1 MIPMLSK
8 SRIRRMITKI
18 NELEA
23 ENILL
28 TKKNAELEAKLLTT
42 ETDITAI
49 KDDLIEIKEISI
61 TPIEEPI
68 IKK

>member
-1 MIPMLSK
+1 
-8 SRIRRMITKI
+8 MITKI

>member
-1 MIPMLSK
+1 MLAE
-8 SRIRRMITKI
+8 IE
-18 NELEA
+18 ELKA

-28 TKKNAELEAKLLTT
+28 AEKNAELEAKLLTT

>member
-1 MIPMLSK
+1 MIRMLSK